1 MNCTDAVVQIGI
13 VVADARKAANEYA
26 RLLGLRKWHINRVD
40 TRRGVGRNFRT
51 AGGDIPVKATIAWTN
66 IGDIEIELIEPNDEA
81 SPYATYL
88 RESGP
93 GVHHI
98 MLAADD
104 YDAAVDSLEERG
116 VPILLSGELQATEF
130 HLFDSRATLG
140 TIIEL
145 ARGGSLIPDET
156 IAVDDQIATS

>member
-1 MNCTDAVVQIGI
+1 MTCTQAVIQIGI

-26 RLLGLRKWHINRVD
+26 RLLGLREWHINRVD

-51 AGGDIPVKATIAWTN
+51 ADGDISVKATIAWTN
-66 IGDIEIELIEPNDEA
+66 IGDIEFELIEPNDEA

-104 YDAAVDSLEERG
+104 YGSDVDALEKRG
-116 VPILLSGELQATEF
+116 VPILLSGELQDTEF
-130 HLFDSRATLG
+130 HLFDCRATFG

-156 IAVDDQIATS
+156 IVVDDQTASS